1 MFRFFSEKHWFIWS
15 WLGSFIIL
23 SSLWVQVEIDV
34 KINEWFGVFY
44 DMIQKA
50 LAEPNAVSI
59 EEYFA
64 SLFSFITLA
73 GMYIAVYVAISFFTA
88 HFLFRWR
95 TAMVEWYHSVY
106 DKARKIEGASQR
118 VQEDTIKFT
127 RIMEGLGTS
136 LIESIMILIQF
147 IPILFGLS
155 IGIPIFFFGDWE
167 YGLIVGALIW
177 TIGGTVFLIVLG
189 LILRQVGVEYDLQKQ
204 EAAYRKILVIAE
216 DDGSVR
222 PKKIDEL
229 FDDVRKIHFL
239 SYIRYL
245 YFNIGRIAYL
255 QANVL
260 SAYVFLAPAIVAGA
274 VTLGVMQQII
284 RAFGRVE
291 GSMQYLLKAWPTII
305 ELASVY
311 KRLREFES
319 KIKQEELIDEI
330 EVVITPGSRL
340 VGRKQNYF
348 TKLAYEELFLLGMWR
363 KGARFRTRLSK
374 QIFKVGDVL
383 LLGVRDPDEE
393 DVSAKIN
400 LLGLMPIR
408 SREISTLP
416 SRSRFLKALVF
427 FTTSILLA
435 ALNIINVL
443 TAFLICV
450 LGFVGIKILKSN
462 LYRHIEWPIVIMLA
476 AMIPI
481 GQALESTGITAQ
493 IASGVVSFAGDLH
506 VFWILMIILIIT
518 MLITD
523 VINLS
528 LIHI

>member
-1 MFRFFSEKHWFIWS
+1 MFRFFNSKKWFLWAWI
-15 WLGSFIIL
+15 GSFIIL
-23 SSLWVQVEIDV
+23 SSLWVQVVIDV

-59 EEYFA
+59 EEYFG

-155 IGIPIFFFGDWE
+155 FGIPIFFFGEWE

-189 LILRQVGVEYDLQKQ
+189 LILRLVGVEYDLQKQ

-216 DDGSVR
+216 DDETVR
-222 PKKIDEL
+222 PKRIDEL

-239 SYIRYL
+239 SYLRYL

-260 SAYVFLAPAIVAGA
+260 SAYVFLAPAIVAGV

-311 KRLREFES
+311 KRLREFED
-319 KIKQEELIDEI
+319 K
-330 EVVITPGSRL
+330 
-340 VGRKQNYF
+340 
-348 TKLAYEELFLLGMWR
+348 
-363 KGARFRTRLSK
+363 
-374 QIFKVGDVL
+374 
-383 LLGVRDPDEE
+383 
-393 DVSAKIN
+393 
-400 LLGLMPIR
+400 
-408 SREISTLP
+408 
-416 SRSRFLKALVF
+416 
-427 FTTSILLA
+427 
-435 ALNIINVL
+435 
-443 TAFLICV
+443 
-450 LGFVGIKILKSN
+450 LKSSDE
-462 LYRHIEWPIVIMLA
+462 HEAIE
-476 AMIPI
+476 
-481 GQALESTGITAQ
+481 SK
-493 IASGVVSFAGDLH
+493 
-506 VFWILMIILIIT
+506 
-518 MLITD
+518 
-523 VINLS
+523 
-528 LIHI
+528 

>member
-1 MFRFFSEKHWFIWS
+1 MFRFFTQKHWYLWS
-15 WLGSFIIL
+15 WFGSFIIL

-88 HFLFRWR
+88 HYLFRWR

-106 DKARKIEGASQR
+106 DKARRIEGASQR

-155 IGIPIFFFGDWE
+155 VGIPIFFFGEWE

-189 LILRQVGVEYDLQKQ
+189 LILRLVGVEYDLQKQ

-216 DDGSVR
+216 DDGNVR
-222 PKKIDEL
+222 PKRIDEL
-229 FDDVRKIHFL
+229 FNDVRKIHYL
-239 SYIRYL
+239 SYLRYL
-245 YFNIGRIAYL
+245 YFNIGRIGYL

-260 SAYVFLAPAIVAGA
+260 SAYVFLAPAIVAGV

-319 KIKQEELIDEI
+319 KIEQEELI
-330 EVVITPGSRL
+330 
-340 VGRKQNYF
+340 
-348 TKLAYEELFLLGMWR
+348 EE
-363 KGARFRTRLSK
+363 KT
-374 QIFKVGDVL
+374 
-383 LLGVRDPDEE
+383 
-393 DVSAKIN
+393 
-400 LLGLMPIR
+400 
-408 SREISTLP
+408 
-416 SRSRFLKALVF
+416 
-427 FTTSILLA
+427 
-435 ALNIINVL
+435 
-443 TAFLICV
+443 
-450 LGFVGIKILKSN
+450 
-462 LYRHIEWPIVIMLA
+462 
-476 AMIPI
+476 
-481 GQALESTGITAQ
+481 
-493 IASGVVSFAGDLH
+493 
-506 VFWILMIILIIT
+506 
-518 MLITD
+518 
-523 VINLS
+523 
-528 LIHI
+528 

>member
-1 MFRFFSEKHWFIWS
+1 MFRFFTEKNWFYWS
-15 WLGSFIIL
+15 WIGSFIIL

-73 GMYIAVYVAISFFTA
+73 AMYIAVYVAISFFTA
-88 HFLFRWR
+88 HYLFRWR
-95 TAMVEWYHSVY
+95 TSMVEWYHSVY

-155 IGIPIFFFGDWE
+155 VGIPIFFFGEWE

-189 LILRQVGVEYDLQKQ
+189 LILRLVGIEYDLQKQ

-216 DDGSVR
+216 DDGNVR
-222 PKKIDEL
+222 PKTIDEL

-239 SYIRYL
+239 SYLRYL

-260 SAYVFLAPAIVAGA
+260 SAYVFLAPALVAGV

-319 KIKQEELIDEI
+319 KINQEDLVDE
-330 EVVITPGSRL
+330 
-340 VGRKQNYF
+340 
-348 TKLAYEELFLLGMWR
+348 
-363 KGARFRTRLSK
+363 
-374 QIFKVGDVL
+374 
-383 LLGVRDPDEE
+383 
-393 DVSAKIN
+393 KI
-400 LLGLMPIR
+400 
-408 SREISTLP
+408 
-416 SRSRFLKALVF
+416 
-427 FTTSILLA
+427 
-435 ALNIINVL
+435 
-443 TAFLICV
+443 
-450 LGFVGIKILKSN
+450 
-462 LYRHIEWPIVIMLA
+462 
-476 AMIPI
+476 
-481 GQALESTGITAQ
+481 
-493 IASGVVSFAGDLH
+493 
-506 VFWILMIILIIT
+506 
-518 MLITD
+518 
-523 VINLS
+523 
-528 LIHI
+528 

>member
-1 MFRFFSEKHWFIWS
+1 MFRFFTEKSWLYWS
-15 WLGSFIIL
+15 WIGSFIIL

-73 GMYIAVYVAISFFTA
+73 AMYIAVYVAISFFTA
-88 HFLFRWR
+88 HYLFRWR
-95 TAMVEWYHSVY
+95 TSMVEWYHSVY

-155 IGIPIFFFGDWE
+155 VGIPIFFFGEWE

-189 LILRQVGVEYDLQKQ
+189 LILRLVGIEYDLQKQ

-216 DDGSVR
+216 DDGNVR
-222 PKKIDEL
+222 PKTIDEL

-239 SYIRYL
+239 SYLRYL

-260 SAYVFLAPAIVAGA
+260 SAYVFLAPAIVAGV

-319 KIKQEELIDEI
+319 KINQEDLVDE
-330 EVVITPGSRL
+330 
-340 VGRKQNYF
+340 
-348 TKLAYEELFLLGMWR
+348 
-363 KGARFRTRLSK
+363 
-374 QIFKVGDVL
+374 
-383 LLGVRDPDEE
+383 
-393 DVSAKIN
+393 KI
-400 LLGLMPIR
+400 
-408 SREISTLP
+408 
-416 SRSRFLKALVF
+416 
-427 FTTSILLA
+427 
-435 ALNIINVL
+435 
-443 TAFLICV
+443 
-450 LGFVGIKILKSN
+450 
-462 LYRHIEWPIVIMLA
+462 
-476 AMIPI
+476 
-481 GQALESTGITAQ
+481 
-493 IASGVVSFAGDLH
+493 
-506 VFWILMIILIIT
+506 
-518 MLITD
+518 
-523 VINLS
+523 
-528 LIHI
+528 